1 MINSLIEQAHK
12 CELTAIDYLLQ
23 ASRMRAKLMEE
34 CGLDSKDFLKDAEPI
49 QVPFAAYETQLE
61 RFQEEKRE
69 LLDRHDAEKD
79 KMRKHYRNIVIAVC
93 SVLIALIVGLFGTVI
108 YLFDNFDFATIDLS
122 QGITF
127 NDGTGTIEDGIEY
140 NQTK

>member
-1 MINSLIEQAHK
+1 M
-12 CELTAIDYLLQ
+12 
-23 ASRMRAKLMEE
+23 
-34 CGLDSKDFLKDAEPI
+34 DSKDFLKDAEPI